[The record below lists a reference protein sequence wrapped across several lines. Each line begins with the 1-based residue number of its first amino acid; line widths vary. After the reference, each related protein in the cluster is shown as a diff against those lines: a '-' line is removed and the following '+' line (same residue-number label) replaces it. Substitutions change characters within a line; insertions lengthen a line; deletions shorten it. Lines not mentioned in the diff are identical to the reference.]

1 MNLKIII
8 DPERDEEIIIYAHKK
23 SPLTEAI
30 EQLVSENGIEIIGH
44 NETQSVK
51 LNPNEICCFSV
62 IGEKV
67 FAQTLSGDY
76 RIKSRL
82 FQLEEKLPE
91 NFVKIN
97 QSCIANIRMIERF
110 DSSISG
116 SLLVRFRNG
125 TSDYV
130 SRRQMKKVKE
140 RFGI

>member
-1 MNLKIII
+1 MNLKIIT
-8 DPERDEEIIIYAHKK
+8 DPERDEEIIIYVHKK
-23 SPLTEAI
+23 SPLTDAI

-116 SLLVRFRNG
+116 SLLVRFKNG